1 MAERQRGFTLI
12 EMMIVV
18 AIIAILVTIL
28 VPNFMR
34 ARAQAQTA
42 ACEGN
47 LKEIATALE
56 LYETDHDAYPQS
68 GTIDSNNSD
77 LQPYLQQT
85 PIDPAAGP
93 GKPYTFSV
101 STDAA
106 GEASYAITCPGLHD
120 PATLQAISQGATG
133 AAHIQIG
140 FCYPRDW
147 QLRLERL
154 PDERSTAQRWER
166 RPPAPRFFCC
176 GSSRAAAELAWAM
189 SS

>member
-1 MAERQRGFTLI
+1 VRDKRQRGFTLI

-28 VPNFMR
+28 VPNLMR

-68 GTIDSNNSD
+68 GNVDASNTD
-77 LQPYLQQT
+77 LLPYVQQV
-85 PIDPAAGP
+85 PVDPAAGP

-101 STDAA
+101 TTSTT
-106 GEASYAITCPGLHD
+106 GTSSYTITCPGVHD
-120 PATLQAISQGATG
+120 PATLQAINQGDSSAT
-133 AAHIQIG
+133 HIQYGSQSG
-140 FCYPRDW
+140 F
-147 QLRLERL
+147 
-154 PDERSTAQRWER
+154 TAV
-166 RPPAPRFFCC
+166 
-176 GSSRAAAELAWAM
+176 SSQ
-189 SS
+189 